1 MFRLGSE
8 REVAFL
14 DREEHFM
21 HFLVWW
27 LPQHRWDT
35 PSTRQ
40 RDFPMAF
47 PLRWRGI
54 RRRPLRTV
62 LPTTS

>member
-21 HFLVWW
+21 HFL
-27 LPQHRWDT
+27 
-35 PSTRQ
+35 STSFSTLQLISDGQAGR
-40 RDFPMAF
+40 A
-47 PLRWRGI
+47 
-54 RRRPLRTV
+54 
-62 LPTTS
+62 